1 MEQSFTIKTD
11 ELEPS
16 LVAGMKKYLFAV
28 NAKEI
33 TISFDTPKKTSLRY
47 ETQEEANLRIEN
59 SIENLESGK
68 TIAFT
73 GDEFIQMAKLLSKIK

>member
-1 MEQSFTIKTD
+1 MEQSFTIKTE
-11 ELEPS
+11 ELKPS
-16 LVAGMKKYLFAV
+16 LIEGMKKYFSAV

-33 TISFDTPKKTSLRY
+33 TISFDTPKKTSLRS

-59 SIENLESGK
+59 SIKNLESGN

-73 GDEFIQMAKLLSKIK
+73 GDEFIQMAKLLSNIK